1 VRAVRQLHLIAGQV
15 HAPAGRLGW
24 FSYGGAARV
33 VLAVALVAMAAG
45 MAAAG
50 FRLRVPVRLRRPGRT
65 ARKLMLATWATA
77 IAAYLVCLGS
87 YAHLLIQQHLVHSR
101 PRQPVFP
108 ITVGCMIALFFG
120 IMYVGRSLNE
130 EARVGSAFIGAV
142 AAPVVFE
149 FPFDLII
156 MTRIYPAAPDPALYW
171 GLVLAAFI
179 AELTT
184 LALLSLSPLVRL
196 SRAAFL
202 AFALMLLIFAVWAL
216 FGFGYPSSPL
226 PFAFNAASKVVAFV
240 VVLSLF
246 FPQRGAISRSTSSQ
260 G

>member
-1 VRAVRQLHLIAGQV
+1 MRAVRQLHVIAAQV

-24 FSYGGAARV
+24 FSYGGAAKV
-33 VLAVALVAMAAG
+33 VLAVVLVAMAAG
-45 MAAAG
+45 VAAVG
-50 FRLRVPVRLRRPGRT
+50 FRLRVPVRLRHPGRT
-65 ARKLMLATWATA
+65 ARKLMLASWATA

-149 FPFDLII
+149 FSAGAAVPGGLPRLRADAADLCGLGAL
-156 MTRIYPAAPDPALYW
+156 RIRLPILPAALCAQRSVEGRGLRRRAQPLLPPARRYFTKYQFS
-171 GLVLAAFI
+171 GL
-179 AELTT
+179 
-184 LALLSLSPLVRL
+184 RL
-196 SRAAFL
+196 SVVDSGVAPFRLLVISATRYGAL
-202 AFALMLLIFAVWAL
+202 TCHSTGSCFA
-216 FGFGYPSSPL
+216 
-226 PFAFNAASKVVAFV
+226 
-240 VVLSLF
+240 
-246 FPQRGAISRSTSSQ
+246 R
-260 G
+260 